1 VSDATWTDGDAIPAQ
16 GNPDLAAALA
26 VDVTVGAWTDPGQR
40 RSENQD
46 DFLLAD
52 LTVPPGDGGLLIQAD
67 DLGAEP
73 ESAHCALGRHGLL
86 ALVADGMGGAAGGRI
101 ASQLAVVWTYRELVR
116 RLTQEPLAPER
127 CAEAL
132 RAAVAA
138 AGSHVHEQGKL
149 HPQYAGMGSTM
160 TAVVLLGPSCFIAQ
174 VGDSR
179 AYLVRA
185 GRPHRLTRDQSLV
198 QQLVD
203 AGALTPE
210 QAAHSAHGSLLL
222 QALGTAPELQVD
234 LTWQPAMRGDTL
246 VLCSDGLYRLVSDE
260 EIAAASDAIADPAT
274 LCRTLVAL
282 ANERGGPDN
291 VTVVAARLA
300 GAGLPS
306 ADAPF
311 GANGD
316 TAPAHD

>member
-1 VSDATWTDGDAIPAQ
+1 MSAEAWLGADDAPAAPVDPGVLSEQ
-16 GNPDLAAALA
+16 A
-26 VDVTVGAWTDPGQR
+26 VLVTVGACTDAGQR
-40 RSENQD
+40 RAENQD
-46 DFLLAD
+46 DFLVAD
-52 LTVPPGDGGLLIQAD
+52 LTVPPGEGGLLIQAD
-67 DLGAEP
+67 DVGADPGSARCTLG
-73 ESAHCALGRHGLL
+73 SRGLL

-116 RLTQEPLAPER
+116 RLAQEPLAPER

-138 AGSHVHEQGKL
+138 AGSRVHEQGKL
-149 HPQYAGMGSTM
+149 HPQYSGMGSTM

-179 AYLVRA
+179 AYLVRG

-234 LTWQPAMRGDTL
+234 LTWQPGMRGDTL

-260 EIAAASDAIADPAT
+260 EIAAASAGIPDPAL

-291 VTVVAARLA
+291 VTVVAARLD
-300 GAGLPS
+300 GAGLPA
-306 ADAPF
+306 AD
-311 GANGD
+311 G
-316 TAPAHD
+316 